1 MILNPEQTQIHVKK
15 TQKEL
20 PATTIVGAAPFS
32 ARTRHARRKPVVSV
46 ILRGRPFKPV
56 VGVAPVTAAC
66 SIRTLCPC
74 LDGVSIQDSR

>member
-1 MILNPEQTQIHVKK
+1 MKK
-15 TQKEL
+15 TKKEL
-20 PATTIVGAAPFS
+20 PATAVGGAAPFS
-32 ARTRHARRKPVVSV
+32 ARTRHARGKPMVTV

-66 SIRTLCPC
+66 SIRTLLPC